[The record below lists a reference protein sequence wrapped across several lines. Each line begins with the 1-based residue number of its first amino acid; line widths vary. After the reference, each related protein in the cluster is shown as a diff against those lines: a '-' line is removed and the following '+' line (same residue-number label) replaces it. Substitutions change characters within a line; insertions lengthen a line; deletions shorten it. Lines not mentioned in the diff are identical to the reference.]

1 MKALNKMYKN
11 FLRHKIKEKVTSLLV
26 IPFEIESIKQNVGS
40 VCNDNNILLKY
51 QKN

>member
-1 MKALNKMYKN
+1 MIHEIIMYESL
-11 FLRHKIKEKVTSLLV
+11 LRHKMKEKVTSLAV
-26 IPFEIESIKQNVGS
+26 IPFEIESIRQNVGS